1 MYAVPS
7 TSMQATK
14 TVSEVLDQMFK
25 GTDIK
30 YVMEGKNIVLT
41 KKQQGVLRIRQ
52 TLCRKWLL

>member
-7 TSMQATK
+7 TSMQDNQ

-30 YVMEGKNIVLT
+30 YVMEGQKHSF
-41 KKQQGVLRIRQ
+41 
-52 TLCRKWLL
+52 